1 MKRSLFIPSL
11 LLFFGLC
18 ISCQFN
24 YPELVK
30 IKELKLKGYNP
41 LTKTLSLSYKPTVHN
56 TNDYPLWVDK
66 VETEILFDGY
76 SLGTTS
82 SDQRIK
88 LAANED
94 SEFLLDQKIK
104 VDEFIKQLRA
114 GLKKDSISIELDGK
128 YTFKAKETEIT
139 VPYSYQTYVNP
150 KKDLA
155 RLLLGL

>member
-1 MKRSLFIPSL
+1 MKHLTLLTSL
-11 LLFFGLC
+11 LFLLGLC

-41 LTKTLSLSYKPTVHN
+41 LNKTLSLSYRPTVHN
-56 TNDYPLWVDK
+56 PNDYPLWVDR
-66 VETEILFDGY
+66 VETEILFDGV
-76 SLGTTS
+76 SLGNTS
-82 SDQRIK
+82 SDKRIK
-88 LAANED
+88 LAAKED

-104 VDEFIKQLRA
+104 VDEFIKQIRA
-114 GLKKDSISIELDGK
+114 AAKKDSISLEIDGK
-128 YTFKAKETEIT
+128 YTFKAKEAEIT
-139 VPYSYQTYVNP
+139 LPYSYQTYVNP

>member
-1 MKRSLFIPSL
+1 MKNSILLSSL
-11 LLFFGLC
+11 LLILSLC

-30 IKELKLKGYNP
+30 IQELKLKGYNP

-56 TNDYPLWVDK
+56 DNDFPLWVDK

-76 SLGTTS
+76 SLGTTK
-82 SDQRIK
+82 SDKRIK
-88 LAANED
+88 LGANQD
-94 SEFLLDQKIK
+94 SKFLLDQKIK
-104 VDEFIKQLRA
+104 VDEFIKQLRS

-128 YTFKAKETEIT
+128 YTFKAQEAEIT
-139 VPYSYQTYVNP
+139 LPYSYKTFVNP